1 MKKVLFASTALVAWA
16 GVAAA
21 QDTDIVISG
30 VAEMGVLG
38 GDLFADDDDDIDLDF
53 DETDIQFHTDIDV
66 TFTMTG
72 QTDTGLTFGAN
83 VDLDETD
90 AVCGSD
96 DVILRD
102 DDPATPDV
110 NEEERGT
117 FLTGCSEGNA
127 FNPRRQGGESIF
139 ISGAFGTLTMG
150 DTDGAFDWALQ
161 EAIIG
166 SSLDDDHEHAGY
178 SGNAG
183 LDGLYDG
190 QVARYEYAFADF
202 SVAVSG
208 EIDDL
213 AGGGDED
220 AGDDAGDPVLG
231 LGVRYAT
238 DFAGVAVAFG
248 GGVQTVSGLGDIADD
263 VVDIIDEDDED
274 EIDNLTIWGVSAD
287 ATFAGGFQVIA
298 NYSDLDDLGEHWGVA
313 GGYSID
319 ALTLAVNYGQF
330 DTDLGDSEGFGVVA
344 NYDLGGGAEL
354 QAGYGHSTVGDVLG
368 DDFDSDKF
376 SFGVAMAF

>member
-30 VAEMGVLG
+30 VAELGVLG
-38 GDLFADDDDDIDLDF
+38 GDLFEDGNDDNFDF
-53 DETDIQFHTDIDV
+53 DDTDIQFHTDIDV

-83 VDLDETD
+83 IDLDEVD
-90 AVCGSD
+90 AVCDSD
-96 DVILRD
+96 DIILVT
-102 DDPATPDV
+102 DDPATPNI
-110 NEEERGT
+110 NEEQRGT

-150 DTDGAFDWALQ
+150 DTDGAFDWALS

-166 SSLDDDHEHAGY
+166 SALNDDHEHAGY

-190 QVARYEYAFADF
+190 QVARYEYAFSDF
-202 SVAVSG
+202 AVAVSG

-213 AGGGDED
+213 AGGDDED

-238 DFAGVAVAFG
+238 DFAGVAMAFG

-263 VVDIIDEDDED
+263 VIDIIDDEDDNVD
-274 EIDNLTIWGVSAD
+274 DLLIWGLSAD

-319 ALTLAVNYGQF
+319 ALTIAANYGQF
-330 DTDLGDSEGFGVVA
+330 DTDFGDSEGYGVVA

-354 QAGYGHSTVGDVLG
+354 QAGYGHNTFEDLAGDES
-368 DDFDSDKF
+368 DSDTF
-376 SFGVAMAF
+376 SLGVAMAF